1 METLEREIRVLQ
13 QRLTDTRWFLGFII
27 VVLVSL
33 CIGIV
38 FYYHT
43 PYVEVSTELNMLR
56 ASYNKCEDQLNIKD
70 DKCAE
75 EAKQLHEYWYN
86 QVQNKEKDHKKDLTD
101 LNQKLHQEFRK
112 EQQDF
117 FEQWRS
123 ISKLC
128 DNDKQELKKQV
139 TKFEERLKY
148 AITKTKDAD
157 KVIEE
162 NKKRED
168 VLIFNVTETR
178 NALTKCESKLEYMG
192 ERYLDCQEK
201 LKSKWF

>member
-13 QRLTDTRWFLGFII
+13 QRLTDTRWFLGFVI
-27 VVLVSL
+27 VGLVAL

-38 FYYHT
+38 LYYHT

-56 ASYNKCEDQLNIKD
+56 ASYNKCEDQLNMKD
-70 DKCAE
+70 NKCVE

-86 QVQNKEKDHKKDLTD
+86 QVQNKEKDHKKDLKD

-117 FEQWRS
+117 FEQWRN

-128 DNDKQELKKQV
+128 DNDKQELEKQV

-178 NALTKCESKLEYMG
+178 IALTKCESKLKYMG
-192 ERYLDCQEK
+192 EQYLDCQEK
-201 LKSKWF
+201 LKSKWC